1 MTDSKVEPAGPSQE
15 HIRFQDRYPGYDFDP
30 TYYDPGEVDDDLKH
44 VSRDDADERTS
55 WGYLGVLCAVFVGLL
70 GFAFGCEALEN
81 NETLPEVVSDE
92 TGVSVAA
99 TPVRLNIEVEGDIV
113 TLRGAV
119 PDEAARTQLLATVE
133 SIYSPSNIIDE
144 LTVDPETVLDGGSVA
159 ITGVTSVADE
169 RPAQLREA
177 VVNGFGLEDGG
188 VTVERS
194 EEGALIAV
202 SLDGIV
208 SEGSIRFSGALPDQ
222 ASIDDLAAA
231 GQAAFGSAD
240 VTGVVV
246 DERTWTDATLRLTG
260 SVAPGD
266 TGHEQ
271 LVSEIESRF
280 GTLLP
285 VDISGVTS
293 DLSADALS
301 ALEAEIQEAVTANPI
316 LFAPQSIE
324 IDPSSDDVL
333 AEIAQRLLEL
343 PNVQVEVV
351 GHTDDLGPDDENQIL
366 SEDRAEAVKDRLV
379 ELGVDEARLS
389 ARGDGEQFP
398 LVPNDTPENR
408 ERNRRIEFNLSG
420 GE

>member
-1 MTDSKVEPAGPSQE
+1 MTDSKVEPEGPSQE
-15 HIRFQDRYPGYDFDP
+15 HLRFQDRYPGYDFDP

-44 VSRDDADERTS
+44 VRPGDADERTS
-55 WGYLGVLCAVFVGLL
+55 WGYLGVLCAVFLGLL

-81 NETLPEVVSDE
+81 DETLPEVVSDE
-92 TGVSVAA
+92 SGVSVAA

-119 PDEAARTQLLATVE
+119 PDEAARAQLVATVE
-133 SIYSPSNIIDE
+133 SIYNTANVIDE

-159 ITGVTSVADE
+159 ITGVARVDDD
-169 RPAQLREA
+169 RPGQLRDA
-177 VVNGFGLEDGG
+177 VVDDFGLDDGG

-194 EEGALIAV
+194 EEGALVAV
-202 SLDGIV
+202 NIDGIIG
-208 SEGSIRFSGALPDQ
+208 EGTIRFSGALPDQ

-240 VTGVVV
+240 VTGVAV
-246 DERTWTDATLRLTG
+246 DERSWTDAQLRVTG

-266 TGHEQ
+266 TSHEQ
-271 LVSEIESRF
+271 LVSEVESRF

-285 VDISGVTS
+285 VDISAVTI

-301 ALEAEIQEAVTANPI
+301 VLEAEIQEAVTANPI
-316 LFAPQSIE
+316 LFAPQSSD
-324 IDPSSDDVL
+324 IDPSSDAVL
-333 AEIAQRLLEL
+333 ADIAQRLLEL

-351 GHTDDLGPDDENQIL
+351 GHTDDQGPDDENQIL

-379 ELGVDEARLS
+379 ELGVDEARIN
-389 ARGDGEQFP
+389 ARGEGEQFP
-398 LVPNDTPENR
+398 LVDNDTPENR
-408 ERNRRIEFNLSG
+408 ERNRRIEFNLIA